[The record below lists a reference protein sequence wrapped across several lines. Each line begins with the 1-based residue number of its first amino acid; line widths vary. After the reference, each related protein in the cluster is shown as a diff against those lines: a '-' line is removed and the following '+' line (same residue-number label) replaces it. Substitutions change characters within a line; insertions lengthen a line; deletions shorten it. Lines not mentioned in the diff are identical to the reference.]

1 MPVPSAGRADRW
13 RPATAQ
19 RPNLI
24 DELLGDEVERFE
36 AVLRAG
42 QHDSSLTRGNEDR
55 GEPPRI
61 VGPET
66 ALPSGR
72 GPAARAGPA
81 RSPPCSGSAA
91 GGRRQVRKTR
101 AV

>member
-36 AVLRAG
+36 ALLRAG

-55 GEPPRI
+55 GEPPGI
-61 VGPET
+61 VGPEA
-66 ALPSGR
+66 ALLEELGQPAPPGAKDSGGLIEELGR
-72 GPAARAGPA
+72 V
-81 RSPPCSGSAA
+81 
-91 GGRRQVRKTR
+91 GGHRDREDG
-101 AV
+101 